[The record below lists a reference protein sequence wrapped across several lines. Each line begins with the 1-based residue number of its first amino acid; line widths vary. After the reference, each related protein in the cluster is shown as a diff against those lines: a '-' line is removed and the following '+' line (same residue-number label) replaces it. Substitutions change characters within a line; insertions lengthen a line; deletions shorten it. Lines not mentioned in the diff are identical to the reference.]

1 MRVAG
6 HLVVHFTELLFLCS
20 LFFYTSGYATNCY
33 SWDEIK
39 KMADRSNTL
48 RVDQES
54 GKRSRF
60 VNNHA
65 RANAVANAIMRSQNK
80 LEQGKQAPLRS
91 I

>member
-6 HLVVHFTELLFLCS
+6 NLVVHFTELLFLCS
-20 LFFYTSGYATNCY
+20 LFFILLATLPTATRGTK
-33 SWDEIK
+33 SRKWRIG
-39 KMADRSNTL
+39 SNTL

-65 RANAVANAIMRSQNK
+65 RANAVANAIMLSQNE